1 MIKIKIKRK
10 DDKIS
15 SIEAKGHACSA
26 PHGKDIV
33 CSAVSVLFETV
44 GLALEECGFSD
55 FYEQKNGYMKI
66 YIPKFH
72 SEQESEKCNF
82 FLDIVVKS
90 LKEITL
96 EYPKNITYQE
106 ESETIKKK

>member
-1 MIKIKIKRK
+1 
-10 DDKIS
+10 
-15 SIEAKGHACSA
+15 
-26 PHGKDIV
+26 
-33 CSAVSVLFETV
+33 
-44 GLALEECGFSD
+44 
-55 FYEQKNGYMKI
+55 MKI

-72 SEQESEKCNF
+72 SEQEAEKCNF
-82 FLDIVVKS
+82 LLDIVVKS